1 MAVEYRLTSPSSSL
15 STYLDVNLAKGRVFR
30 YHCHR
35 LPSSSSSSTLR
46 RPMVETSSYATS
58 SAGDDYSNQAGAS
71 SFRLPSISSLLAEAP
86 TQSRPSTFATRP
98 TSSGSASPLLAPFS
112 SSKIGPV
119 PRSPLG
125 SSPWKSIPHEKD
137 QQQLP
142 PPSLPLP
149 SRTST
154 PGREASERDALPS
167 LRHLPLF
174 RHAEGDSGW
183 RNPKR
188 SPVPSAIS
196 VRPSSPAEAAL
207 VDLDPSLLARQECER
222 LLDIFY
228 HLRAD
233 NRARGIQPS
242 QGDLQPSPQLHE
254 RRQHEAIRD
263 YIDAELAAIADREG
277 LAISQQVAQRY
288 GIVSH
293 GHDGLKDTGRTSE
306 HFARSPR
313 GPLRQP
319 QMPALTWGP
328 SAPSPGH
335 RSEERRLLLPH
346 REQLASPHARSIVP
360 GPLPS
365 YSGQLPPARLA
376 QDDMDTSMDS
386 VGTSASSVASS
397 ARRSKAKRRVTKRE
411 GEAPACLGCGRYSTA
426 EWRRGPT
433 GPRTLCNACG
443 LLFAKMAKL
452 RKLESASND
461 DSTDASDPTLDELRA
476 AVSVSSKSSG
486 SQGLQGTSDGAIAG
500 PGLSS
505 SSFSS
510 VPDAHRAPASLDVEA
525 SVEMDERYESLTSS
539 PSRPTM
545 ALPRSLAAAHRVT
558 LPPPSLE
565 RSSTVPSSAMAP
577 TPSARMHPYSAATAR
592 RELTPPKD
600 ASTPQ
605 SPPTL
610 PSSYYQQHR
619 RSLDDR
625 RYRGVR
631 NAHSGSSLPSRN
643 VNTGT
648 SPDRTSASEAG
659 SASRPATC
667 PEDSYRL
674 EASGSFAGHG
684 DEQQRR
690 LSGSE
695 SSAT

>member
-1 MAVEYRLTSPSSSL
+1 MAKSQKVSSTICHLSPTVKPCRSRFGRSGSQLACSSRMREGKFATICSVRFRTSLLTIL
-15 STYLDVNLAKGRVFR
+15 VHYLDL
-30 YHCHR
+30 
-35 LPSSSSSSTLR
+35 
-46 RPMVETSSYATS
+46 
-58 SAGDDYSNQAGAS
+58 Q
-71 SFRLPSISSLLAEAP
+71 
-86 TQSRPSTFATRP
+86 
-98 TSSGSASPLLAPFS
+98 
-112 SSKIGPV
+112 
-119 PRSPLG
+119 
-125 SSPWKSIPHEKD
+125 
-137 QQQLP
+137 
-142 PPSLPLP
+142 
-149 SRTST
+149 
-154 PGREASERDALPS
+154 
-167 LRHLPLF
+167 
-174 RHAEGDSGW
+174 
-183 RNPKR
+183 
-188 SPVPSAIS
+188 
-196 VRPSSPAEAAL
+196 
-207 VDLDPSLLARQECER
+207 

-242 QGDLQPSPQLHE
+242 QGDLQPPPHLHE

-288 GIVSH
+288 GIVNH
-293 GHDGLKDTGRTSE
+293 GHDDLRSTGRTSE

-313 GPLRQP
+313 DPLRQP

-328 SAPSPGH
+328 SASSPGH
-335 RSEERRLLLPH
+335 RPEERRLLLPH
-346 REQLASPHARSIVP
+346 RDQLASPHARSIVP

-386 VGTSASSVASS
+386 VGTSTSSVASS

-486 SQGLQGTSDGAIAG
+486 SQGLQGTSDGAIAR
-500 PGLSS
+500 PGLTSS
-505 SSFSS
+505 SLSS
-510 VPDAHRAPASLDVEA
+510 VPDAHRALASLDVEA
-525 SVEMDERYESLTSS
+525 SVEMDERHESLTSP

-565 RSSTVPSSAMAP
+565 RSSTMPASAMAP

-605 SPPTL
+605 SPPTF
-610 PSSYYQQHR
+610 PASHYQQHR

-648 SPDRTSASEAG
+648 SPDRTSASETG
-659 SASRPATC
+659 SASRPVTC

-674 EASGSFAGHG
+674 EASGSFAGEG

-695 SSAT
+695 SSAM